1 MSEVR
6 KWLEAIGLAQYAEAF
21 EANNIEADLL
31 GQVEDQ
37 TLKDIGVSSAGHR
50 LRIRNAIAKLSPAVP
65 LATNE
70 GAFAPA
76 MEPQARD
83 TAERRQVTVMFSDL
97 KRIPI
102 ILKHSLHA

>member
-6 KWLEAIGLAQYAEAF
+6 KWLETIGLAQYTEAF

-31 GQVEDQ
+31 GQLDDQ

-50 LRIRNAIAKLSPAVP
+50 LRIRNAIAKLSAAVP

-70 GAFAPA
+70 GTFARYGAADP
-76 MEPQARD
+76 
-83 TAERRQVTVMFSDL
+83 
-97 KRIPI
+97 
-102 ILKHSLHA
+102 